1 MSLEFDGEFVEL
13 GDTERWCCI
22 CGKCATEW
30 PLLVLDM
37 LKKLSESAIVAQVRA
52 RKILHLEI
60 QREEGIVNYR
70 ALKKILYLNDLLPAG
85 EQKNRV

>member
-37 LKKLSESAIVAQVRA
+37 LKKFSESAVVAQVRA
-52 RKILHLEI
+52 RKILHSEI
-60 QREEGIVNYR
+60 QREEGTVIQSF
-70 ALKKILYLNDLLPAG
+70 KKILYLNDLLPAG